1 MARFAAGKYNV
12 KSLAHN
18 NKNTGVTVNFI
29 LITAIG
35 VGGAT
40 VLGGVFGFLFKNL
53 SERLSGAIMSFAAG
67 VMLSASIFGLIIP
80 ALEDGSFFSLVLTIL
95 GILGGSWCIRIINR
109 AIPLMYKKFGG
120 GEAKN
125 ARVILFVIAITIHN
139 IPEGIAA
146 GVGFG
151 SENTANALM
160 IAGGIALQNLPEGM
174 VLIAPMLAAG
184 FSPRRTFA
192 TAVFTGVV
200 EIICTVLGYLAVGIS
215 GLLLPFLL
223 AFAAGTMLFVICD
236 EMIPETLGEGADGEA
251 CLAFLI
257 GFSMILLLDFLF

>member
-1 MARFAAGKYNV
+1 MLQK
-12 KSLAHN
+12 
-18 NKNTGVTVNFI
+18 NKTGVTVNFI

-40 VLGGVFGFLFKNL
+40 VLGGIFGFLFKNI
-53 SERLSGAIMSFAAG
+53 SERISGAVMSFAAG
-67 VMLSASIFGLIIP
+67 VMMSASVFGLIIP
-80 ALEDGSFFSLVLTIL
+80 ALEGGGWLTLLLVIG
-95 GILGGSWCIRIINR
+95 GIFGGAWCIRLINL
-109 AIPLMYKKFGG
+109 AIPWMQEKFGRCD
-120 GEAKN
+120 GEGT
-125 ARVILFVIAITIHN
+125 ARVMLFVIAITIHN

-184 FSPRRTFA
+184 FSPRRTLA
-192 TAVFTGVV
+192 TAIFTGAV
-200 EIICTVLGYLAVGIS
+200 EIVCTLLGYLAVGIS

-223 AFAAGTMLFVICD
+223 SFAAGTMLYVICD
-236 EMIPETLGEGADGEA
+236 EMIPSTHGEGANGGGA
-251 CLAFLI
+251 MAFLV
-257 GFSMILLLDFLF
+257 GFATIILLDALY